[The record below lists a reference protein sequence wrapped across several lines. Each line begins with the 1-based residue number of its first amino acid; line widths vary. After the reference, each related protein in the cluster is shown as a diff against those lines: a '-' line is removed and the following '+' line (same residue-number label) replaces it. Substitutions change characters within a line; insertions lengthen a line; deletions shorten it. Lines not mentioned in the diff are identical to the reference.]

1 MKIKNLFHSFS
12 TNLSSYH
19 QFFDLKKSELL
30 KASYLK
36 SRNLARSEE
45 RRVGKEC

>member
-36 SRNLARSEE
+36 SRNLATL
-45 RRVGKEC
+45 VK